1 MRLKIAGTIIFCVF
15 ITGYTYSQ
23 GMGHTHQH
31 QKQQGQDEKKIPPE
45 EMAKTEMDKLT
56 TGLDLTKGEIPFVQ
70 KILEDYYKQ
79 RQSNID
85 KGSVNRDD
93 MIALTLEKENNLKL
107 VLTDDQWTKYQA
119 IKTESRKNYQQRD
132 SKE

>member
-1 MRLKIAGTIIFCVF
+1 MKLKIAAIVIFCVF
-15 ITGYTYSQ
+15 VTGYTYSQ
-23 GMGHTHQH
+23 VMWHNHQH
-31 QKQQGQDEKKIPPE
+31 QKHQGQDENKIPPE
-45 EMAKTEMDKLT
+45 EIAKTEMDKLT

-70 KILEDYYKQ
+70 KILEDYYNQ

-93 MIALTLEKENNLKL
+93 MISLTQEKENNLKL
-107 VLTDDQWTKYQA
+107 VLTDDQLTKYQV
-119 IKTESRKNYQQRD
+119 IKTENRKNYQQRD